1 MTEIYKNINDENSQ
15 YGPDQALP
23 LGAGSSQNFEDVQ
36 PIDFDSVPAGPTATT
51 SLHTT
56 HDDLMQPAQTRS
68 SFRVPKLSAESLTT
82 KGAHLFTEGRFQ
94 EAADQF
100 TKAIALDPKYYL
112 AWSKRAETYLRM
124 GMIQKAEEDLRNLEA
139 I

>member
-1 MTEIYKNINDENSQ
+1 M
-15 YGPDQALP
+15 
-23 LGAGSSQNFEDVQ
+23 Q

-51 SLHTT
+51 PLDTT

-68 SFRVPKLSAESLTT
+68 SFRIPTLSAESLTT
-82 KGAHLFTEGRFQ
+82 KGTHLFTEGRFQ